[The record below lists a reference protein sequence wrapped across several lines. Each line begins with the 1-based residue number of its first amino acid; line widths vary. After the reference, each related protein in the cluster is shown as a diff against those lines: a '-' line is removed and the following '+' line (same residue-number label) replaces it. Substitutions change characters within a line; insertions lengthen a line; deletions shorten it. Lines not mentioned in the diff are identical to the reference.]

1 MDQQTS
7 PTKTRAPVTLLAAVL
22 LLSASGL
29 MFELTL
35 TRVFSATIWYH
46 YTFVAISVAL
56 FGWGLGGFL
65 VYILRL
71 ARFEAHVR
79 TILVVLSLLL
89 ALTLP
94 LFLYGILQFPFTPER
109 LNYYFL
115 LSVLPFLA
123 GGATLSLAFESHGRD
138 VNRLYFTDLM
148 GAALGTLAVPLSIS
162 LLGAET
168 AILATAALPALAA
181 VFLSLAPHGGHSK
194 PANER
199 GQDTVRVES
208 TRTVPPPLPP
218 VMKGGSRGGRAW
230 TVVSVAALAGT
241 VGLAAWNFREQ
252 KLTIR
257 DAPGKALYKLLHEH
271 PQARIQSDRWN
282 AYSRIT
288 SVQGFDSFHLARLFI
303 DSDAETSV
311 LRWNGS
317 KEGIPDGSAWFRAF
331 PFRLAPEPN
340 VLVIGPGGGT
350 DVALSIVTGSPEVTA
365 VEMNPLIVESV
376 RALGAEAGNLYDH
389 PKVHLVMDEGR
400 NFIQRTQDRFDLIV
414 LGFVDSW
421 ASVASGGLSLTE
433 NYLYTRDALEAY
445 YDHLTERGALVI
457 IRWPTDVPRLVA
469 NSVDLLSK
477 RGLAI
482 EEIGRHILAASSRK
496 PEGIEPVE
504 TVFMLTRS
512 PMTKETVEKLLDG
525 HANAHI
531 ICVPSRQSEQPYADL
546 FAGKISF
553 AQYTD
558 GFDTMATPVQ
568 DDRPFY
574 FATEK
579 PRGIPDFV
587 VQLFKLPIR
596 VVVGFAILLFI
607 AGRILG
613 FRVPGVRAI
622 GYFGALGVGFIV
634 CEVALMQ
641 RLILLLGHP
650 IYTLVVILFTLL
662 LAGGLGS
669 FFAKRFAPQDIR
681 RALGRILPLVVLLI
695 VAGAFGLP
703 PLVKAAL
710 PLNLGARI
718 VVAGLLTFPFGFLMG
733 MPFPLGL
740 RRCAADE
747 DSAPVSALWGINGV
761 ASVAG
766 SIGGMM
772 LAVAA
777 GFTTVFLAGAAC
789 YAIAWI
795 ARPK

>member
-1 MDQQTS
+1 MDEKTTTTS
-7 PTKTRAPVTLLAAVL
+7 TTTRAPLRLLAAVL

-71 ARFEAHVR
+71 AKFETHVR
-79 TILVVLSLLL
+79 AMLVVLSLLL
-89 ALTLP
+89 SLTLP
-94 LFLYGILQFPFTPER
+94 LFLYGILQYPFTPER

-115 LSVLPFLA
+115 LSLLPFLA

-138 VNRLYFTDLM
+138 VNSLYFTDLF
-148 GAALGTLAVPLSIS
+148 GAALGTLIVPLSIS

-168 AILATAALPALAA
+168 AILATAVLPALAA
-181 VFLSLAPHGGHSK
+181 VLLSLSPG
-194 PANER
+194 
-199 GQDTVRVES
+199 
-208 TRTVPPPLPP
+208 
-218 VMKGGSRGGRAW
+218 KGSRAW
-230 TVVSVAALAGT
+230 TAVSVLALVGVIGLAG
-241 VGLAAWNFREQ
+241 WNYREQ

-257 DAPGKALYKLLHEH
+257 DAPGKALYKLLHDH
-271 PQARIQSDRWN
+271 PQAKVQWDRWN

-288 SVQGFDSFHLARLFI
+288 SVNGFDNFHLARLFI

-311 LRWNGS
+311 LRWNGT
-317 KEGIPDGSAWFRAF
+317 KEGIPDGATWFRAF
-331 PFRLAPEPN
+331 PFRLAPEQH

-350 DVALSIVTGSPEVTA
+350 DVVLSIVTGSPKVTA

-376 RALGAEAGNLYDH
+376 RRLGAEAGNLYDH
-389 PKVHLVMDEGR
+389 PKVDLVMDEGR

-445 YDHLTERGALVI
+445 YDHLTDRGALVI
-457 IRWPTDVPRLVA
+457 IRWPTDIPRLVA

-477 RGLAI
+477 RGMPIAD
-482 EEIGRHILAASSRK
+482 IGKQILAVSSRR
-496 PEGIEPVE
+496 PQGVEPVE

-512 PMTKETVEKLLDG
+512 PMPAETVDKLLDG
-525 HANAHI
+525 HADAHVI
-531 ICVPSRQSEQPYADL
+531 QAPSRPSEQPYADL

-553 AQYTD
+553 DQYTN
-558 GFDTMATPVQ
+558 GFDTLATPVQ

-579 PRGIPDFV
+579 PLGIPEFV
-587 VQLFKLPIR
+587 KYLFRLPLMLVI
-596 VVVGFAILLFI
+596 GFTGLLLI
-607 AGRILG
+607 GGWVLG
-613 FRVPGVRAI
+613 FRAPGPRSIA
-622 GYFGALGVGFIV
+622 YFGALGLGFIV

-662 LAGGLGS
+662 LAGGFGS
-669 FFAKRFAPQDIR
+669 LFARRFAPEHIR
-681 RALGRILPLVVLLI
+681 RALGLILPLVIVLI
-695 VAGAFGLP
+695 AAGAFGLP

-710 PLNLGARI
+710 PLSLGARI
-718 VVAGLLTFPFGFLMG
+718 LIAGALVFPFGFLMG

-740 RRCAADE
+740 RRSAD
-747 DSAPVSALWGINGV
+747 DVNGTPVSALWGINGV
-761 ASVAG
+761 ASVVG

-772 LAVAA
+772 LAVAG
-777 GFTTVFLAGAAC
+777 GFTCVFLAAAAC
-789 YAIAWI
+789 YAVAWV